1 MATLITNQGI
11 VRVDDN
17 ALMHWA
23 KGSEAKNH
31 KWIKRIWTGKG
42 WRYQYKQASGKAK
55 NLGNKI
61 KNAESNANREN
72 AKAQSAWND
81 YKRNNVDAAIYKKAS
96 GIQRD
101 RYYDYL
107 DKGNISGAIDRIKP
121 MNDLQRKSWD
131 KYGEAHSSATS
142 AKYHA
147 RETDKAIRAKEDA
160 KRQQASALAA
170 AQRAESKS
178 VKAKAKKVIK
188 KLTSGKTVGHDWDW
202 SKDHEEAAKTN
213 AEKRLLEQKKKKRQL
228 HIH

>member
-1 MATLITNQGI
+1 MATLITNDGI
-11 VRVDDN
+11 RRVDDN
-17 ALMHWA
+17 YLIHWA

-42 WRYQYKQASGKAK
+42 WKYQYKQASNKAK

-61 KNAESNANREN
+61 SKAENTANSEYNYYKEKDREN
-72 AKAQSAWND
+72 KINTTKMAREWNHYVNDLNRHGKITGGRVKAQAYAD
-81 YKRNNVDAAIYKKAS
+81 KAS
-96 GIQRD
+96 DALVESRD
-101 RYYDYL
+101 AKERY
-107 DKGNISGAIDRIKP
+107 N
-121 MNDLQRKSWD
+121 
-131 KYGEAHSSATS
+131 
-142 AKYHA
+142 
-147 RETDKAIRAKEDA
+147 KAIREKEDA

-228 HIH
+228 HIL